1 MFFIVFHFF
10 SFAAIRPGLAFYL
23 THTVLQQFSNF
34 NLKTAHP
41 FRPSGRKGIAK
52 RRATLNNR
60 KEYAYN
66 GRTPRWAL
74 LLKIGDFFLQ
84 PHHSLRYH
92 HIEAQK

>member
-1 MFFIVFHFF
+1 MTH
-10 SFAAIRPGLAFYL
+10 LALSRLRDADGPYYTFK
-23 THTVLQQFSNF
+23 FE
-34 NLKTAHP
+34 KTAHP